1 MLIELRIQNF
11 AIIDNLELELGPGL
25 TIFTGETGAGK
36 SIIIDAVETLLGV
49 RADTSHIRTGV
60 ERSSVEGAF
69 KITPEIRTQVH
80 ALLKEEDLLDDDN
93 FVTLQREFRR
103 EGRNVARV
111 NGRTV
116 NLALLKSLGEY
127 LIDLHGQSEHLS
139 LLRVQSHLHLLDRY
153 AEVETELTDYQ
164 NIYWQLSKTRK
175 ELADLRQAESDTARK
190 VELLKFQVDEI
201 DSAALESGE
210 EEKLKAE
217 RTRLANAENLAN
229 KASQALEVLDS
240 TDPETPSATDLLGE
254 ALGALEI
261 LSNVDETRTSFRNQ
275 AQEVFETVTDLAREL
290 GDYLE
295 EIEFNPV
302 RLEEVEERI
311 ELIHSLKRKYGQDI
325 EQILAYGQ
333 KANEDLEAITHA
345 EERIEKLSQQEKEL
359 LKQLSIKANSLS
371 GKRKQA
377 AEQLSQQIESELNDL
392 KMDQARFGVDFETT
406 PDMNGIELP
415 DGERVRFDVNGH
427 ENIEFMIEPNP
438 GEGLKPLVKIASGGE
453 TARLMLALKNV
464 LAKADATP
472 TLIFDEIDQGIGGR
486 VGAVVG
492 EKLWNLGRS
501 HQVLC
506 ITHLAQLAGYGDA
519 HFRVS
524 KQVSEGRTTT
534 IVKQLESNDRLME
547 LAQMLGNI
555 SEGTLQSANEIIQ
568 SVGEIKIKLN
578 ESVEE

>member
-49 RADTSHIRTGV
+49 RADTSQIRTGV

-153 AEVETELTDYQ
+153 AEVETKLTDYQ
-164 NIYWQLSKTRK
+164 KIYMQLSKTRK

-325 EQILAYGQ
+325 EHILAFEQ
-333 KANEDLEAITHA
+333 NAVQDLEAITNA

-371 GKRKQA
+371 AKRKQA
-377 AEQLSQQIESELNDL
+377 AEQLSQKIESELNDL